1 MYARSKNCD
10 LFVIFKPIVIA
21 LFLLLLLLLLLLIF
35 LNKVKA
41 KGATIRKYSEISYLC
56 TREHC
61 SWYRMSILSAITRQ
75 ELLLYF
81 TFRV

>member
-41 KGATIRKYSEISYLC
+41 KGATIRKYSAISYLC

-61 SWYRMSILSAITRQ
+61 RISILSAITRQ